1 MLTPD
6 QVSVGVNNLLLVAAA
21 NRLGTIDATLMSR
34 MQPVLVQTPERQ
46 RIGLRRPGKNS
57 RCKVFL
63 KNPKKLSTVP
73 DVDLPDLSFPGVAFG
88 PQQIPW
94 DLKPLLFKGGAQVHA
109 RDVASMI
116 ETGKLGRPLIERIEL
131 VRLIRESLLNF
142 VDGGGRR
149 RTVASCID
157 KLKRFFRWAE
167 ASTTQALSLITVVE
181 CYRHWCDA
189 LLHRARLGRG
199 LLERTAYGYG
209 CIVGWVLD
217 KVLGRATP
225 LIKSTRLRCRKQGPR
240 AVSPNA
246 DKQNLE
252 EAFAFGRFLLDLADG
267 LSVEA
272 IWGPLPLQILMR
284 NGKTLELWSGL
295 KSPNTLKP
303 PNPNWSAQS
312 RQAERRAAQKR
323 ADWQAERT
331 YRTRFSIINLR
342 ITAEMFMLMGQSA
355 VNLAQAHQLRMD
367 QWRFKPSSQGYEIR
381 TYKHRRWGPVVF
393 EIYSKYRVV
402 FDRYLQWR
410 KAIFPEDPDGL
421 LFPFLGKNGT
431 SAQRQSDSPPDFR
444 SLKRISKRAGVAFVG
459 PQTLRSTNVNW
470 MLRRTADPDLT
481 ADEKQHAKR
490 TLIGVYEKPSLQ
502 RAMVQT
508 QRFWA
513 EHDPAMAAPGPGTC
527 TGKYPQPVADMPA
540 TAVQPDCTTPSGC
553 LFCDHQRDIDSQDHT
568 WSLASFRLLKSFEEV
583 EAKSNLNP
591 NPAQATI
598 NRITAKLNF
607 IEASSAER
615 AQWVKEALL
624 RLEEGR
630 YHPAWEGLI
639 ESHLDL

>member
-1 MLTPD
+1 M
-6 QVSVGVNNLLLVAAA
+6 
-21 NRLGTIDATLMSR
+21 R
-34 MQPVLVQTPERQ
+34 
-46 RIGLRRPGKNS
+46 
-57 RCKVFL
+57 
-63 KNPKKLSTVP
+63 

-131 VRLIRESLLNF
+131 LRLIRESLLNF

-157 KLKRFFRWAE
+157 KLKRFFRWAD

-189 LLHRARLGRG
+189 LLHRARVGRG

-209 CIVGWVLD
+209 SIVGWVLD

-267 LSVEA
+267 LSAEA

-303 PNPNWSAQS
+303 PNPNWPAQS

-431 SAQRQSDSPPDFR
+431 PAQRQSDSPPDFR

-527 TGKYPQPVADMPA
+527 TGKYPHPVADMPA

-553 LFCDHQRDIDSQDHT
+553 LFCDHQRDIDSQDHA

-607 IEASSAER
+607 IEASSSER

>member
-1 MLTPD
+1 
-6 QVSVGVNNLLLVAAA
+6 VS
-21 NRLGTIDATLMSR
+21 D
-34 MQPVLVQTPERQ
+34 VL
-46 RIGLRRPGKNS
+46 
-57 RCKVFL
+57 
-63 KNPKKLSTVP
+63 
-73 DVDLPDLSFPGVAFG
+73 LPDLSFPGVAFG
-88 PQQIPW
+88 PRQIPW
-94 DLKPLLFKGGAQVHA
+94 DLTPLLFKGGAQVHA

-116 ETGKLGRPLIERIEL
+116 ETGTLGRPLIERIEL
-131 VRLIRESLLNF
+131 VRLIRESLLNY

-149 RTVASCID
+149 ETVKGCISML
-157 KLKRFFRWAE
+157 KLFFCWADE
-167 ASTTQALSLITVVE
+167 STSQALSLANVEE

-189 LLHRARLGRG
+189 LLHRARVGRG

-209 CIVGWVLD
+209 SNVGWVLD
-217 KVLGRATP
+217 RILGRTTP
-225 LIKSTRLRCRKQGPR
+225 LIKSTRLRHRKRGPR

-272 IWGPLPLQILMR
+272 IWGPLPLPILMR

-295 KSPNTLKP
+295 KSPDTLKP
-303 PNPNWSAQS
+303 PNPKWPAQS
-312 RQAERRAAQKR
+312 QQAERRAAQNR
-323 ADWQAERT
+323 ADWQAEKT
-331 YRTRFSIINLR
+331 YRTRSAIINLR
-342 ITAEMFMLMGQSA
+342 IKVEMFMLIGQSA
-355 VNLAQAHQLRMD
+355 LNLAQAHQLRMD

-393 EIYSKYRVV
+393 QIYNKYRVV

-421 LFPFLGKNGT
+421 LFPILGKNGT
-431 SAQRQSDSPPDFR
+431 PTQRRADAPPDFSYLQR
-444 SLKRISKRAGVAFVG
+444 LSKRAGVAFVA
-459 PQTLRSTNVNW
+459 PQALRRTNVNW

-481 ADEKQHAKR
+481 ADEKQHAKQ
-490 TLIGVYEKPSLQ
+490 TLIGVYEQPSLQ

-508 QRFWA
+508 QVFWA
-513 EHDPAMAAPGPGTC
+513 EYDPTIAPPGPGIC
-527 TGKYPQPVADMPA
+527 IGKKPRPVTDMPA
-540 TAVQPDCTTPSGC
+540 TAVQPDCMTPSGC
-553 LFCDHQRDIDSQDHT
+553 LFCDHQRDIDSQDHV

-583 EAKSNLNP
+583 GAKSNLNP

-607 IEASSAER
+607 IEASSSER
-615 AQWVKEALL
+615 AQRVKEALL
-624 RLEEGR
+624 RLEEGS

-639 ESHLDL
+639 ESHLKTPRSHHET